1 MCTYQTELVE
11 VTGAAKG
18 PAGWFDLR
26 EAMVYVDHPVR
37 AQAGHTLNLDFL
49 NRGEGAGARVA
60 VELTLEAGAELV
72 AAIQRALADA
82 RAGEVRRSQG
92 HAGSG

>member
-18 PAGWFDLR
+18 PAGWFDVR

-49 NRGEGAGARVA
+49 NRGEGPQARVA
-60 VELTLEAGAELV
+60 VELTLEAAAEV
-72 AAIQRALADA
+72 AEAIRRALAEAPAD
-82 RAGEVRRSQG
+82 
-92 HAGSG
+92 

>member
-1 MCTYQTELVE
+1 MCTYRTEMVA

-18 PAGWFDLR
+18 PLGWFDLR

-49 NRGEGAGARVA
+49 NRDDGPSARVA
-60 VELTLEAGAELV
+60 VELTVEAAAALAE
-72 AAIQRALADA
+72 AIQRALAEAADA
-82 RAGEVRRSQG
+82 GVV
-92 HAGSG
+92 